1 MSHGHGFG
9 RGVGRV
15 RRNPRA
21 EQGGQPPEGN
31 LLLWSE
37 QFDRTVWKKVNG
49 ATISANLMEAPG
61 GSLLA
66 DEVHYTTSASSVYQD
81 STTASVATVTAPL
94 TLVEDEW
101 VRGSVTSDG
110 FTFSVYARPAAF
122 YGGLNLY
129 LVISTAVSGLIRVQ
143 VADIDENNITA
154 YLWGAQL
161 EAGAVATAYV
171 KREGT

>member
-9 RGVGRV
+9 RGVGRA

-21 EQGGQPPEGN
+21 EQGGGGAAN

-37 QFDRTVWKKVNG
+37 EFDRAEWVKTG
-49 ATISANLMEAPG
+49 
-61 GSLLA
+61 
-66 DEVHYTTSASSVYQD
+66 
-81 STTASVATVTAPL
+81 TVTAGADMDPL
-94 TLVEDEW
+94 GGGTTADLASVSVIGQTTTTPGVE
-101 VRGSVTSDG
+101 
-110 FTFSVYARPAAF
+110 A
-122 YGGLNLY
+122 
-129 LVISTAVSGLIRVQ
+129 SGLIDLTVTDAWDRYSISSGGYTFSFYARWAAQ
-143 VADIDENNITA
+143 LSYTLYAQISSSGGFQTVAIRDLDEGGEF